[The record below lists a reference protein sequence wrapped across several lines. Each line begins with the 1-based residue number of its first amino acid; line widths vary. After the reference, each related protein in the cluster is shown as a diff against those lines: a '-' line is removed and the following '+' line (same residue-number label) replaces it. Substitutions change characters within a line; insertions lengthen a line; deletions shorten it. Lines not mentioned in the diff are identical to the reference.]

1 MLQNTE
7 NNCLKDY
14 SFLKTIRCSV
24 CRMTTHD
31 GVRYLR
37 RSPCHGDVGMVIRM
51 GETDASGLG
60 RREGDTGTQG
70 LLVGCDLSV
79 NTKQSL

>member
-1 MLQNTE
+1 M
-7 NNCLKDY
+7 
-14 SFLKTIRCSV
+14 R
-24 CRMTTHD
+24 RMTTHD

-37 RSPCHGDVGMVIRM
+37 HSPCHGDVGMVIRM
-51 GETDASGLG
+51 GETDGSGPG
-60 RREGDTGTQG
+60 RGEGDAGTQG